1 MMCVFK
7 NIEKKIHINAE
18 EPEETRHFMTSLLT
32 DVKLA
37 AKATGSHRSVENN
50 LQRGAR
56 DSF

>member
-1 MMCVFK
+1 M
-7 NIEKKIHINAE
+7 NAE
-18 EPEETRHFMTSLLT
+18 KPKETRHFMTSRLT

-50 LQRGAR
+50 LHRGAR

>member
-1 MMCVFK
+1 MYLR
-7 NIEKKIHINAE
+7 ILKKIHINAE